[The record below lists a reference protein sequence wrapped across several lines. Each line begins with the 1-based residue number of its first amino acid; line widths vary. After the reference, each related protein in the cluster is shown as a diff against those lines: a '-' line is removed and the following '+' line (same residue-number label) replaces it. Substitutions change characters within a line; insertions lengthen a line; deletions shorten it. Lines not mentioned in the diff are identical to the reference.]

1 MLVIH
6 INRPH
11 TTRPAKKGEAA
22 QIEASDAQ
30 RELVAAA
37 LRWMASKRTLT
48 ERDVAKGFPYI
59 VPFAPRRY
67 H

>member
-6 INRPH
+6 IHRQH
-11 TTRPAKKGEAA
+11 TAQPAKDRQAA
-22 QIEASDAQ
+22 QMEAHYAQ

-37 LRWMASKRTLT
+37 LRLIASKRTLT
-48 ERDVAKGFPYI
+48 ERDVAKGYPYI